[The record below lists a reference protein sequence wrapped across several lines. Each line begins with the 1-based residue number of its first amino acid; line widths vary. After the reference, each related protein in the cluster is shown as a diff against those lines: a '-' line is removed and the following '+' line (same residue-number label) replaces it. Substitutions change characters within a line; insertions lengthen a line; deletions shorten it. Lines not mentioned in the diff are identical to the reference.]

1 MKKYFVWLL
10 LVPLLPGI
18 AFDSV
23 AAELMPGADQVRAFR
38 RLQCSMKDD
47 EPVVYWWHGSAF
59 SRMQGEPDR
68 RVFRVEG
75 MNIRACGTVVDA
87 EKGEGFRM
95 VSRELLFYLDP
106 DTGEVLSEW
115 QNPWTDEVVEVIH
128 VSNDPVNQPPFY
140 PLGRDNRPFDLPFSF
155 SGDSWWLTSTI
166 PLYYPNPLGGAYQEY
181 VGGMYQATEM
191 FNFFGTTDD
200 LLDSDKDSAKV
211 NVGWS
216 RLASWLPWM
225 KMGDRPGMLYFHTAG
240 RKLESYDELSELL
253 KAEIAAT
260 YPDYSEPP
268 PLDDDRPNETSWTWF
283 KKITE
288 SREQSR

>member
-1 MKKYFVWLL
+1 
-10 LVPLLPGI
+10 
-18 AFDSV
+18 
-23 AAELMPGADQVRAFR
+23 
-38 RLQCSMKDD
+38 
-47 EPVVYWWHGSAF
+47 
-59 SRMQGEPDR
+59 
-68 RVFRVEG
+68 
-75 MNIRACGTVVDA
+75 VVDA